1 MSRLSLNLFNVPLS
15 PTNATLEN
23 KASAHGPFEGRLNSV
38 RSSDSVCVHTHM
50 LQPCRNAHMEVREQH
65 VVIFPSFCPVDC
77 MLGLVKS
84 PSPPHPICHLASFPF
99 RKNGSCFFFP
109 SLLAEYQTQTLT
121 CAELV
126 CSLPVSHTL
135 ELFLFSE
142 IHFSLNYAT
151 RGLYRVIHTWVPVPM
166 EARGV
171 GSLGAGVVGAC
182 VLPDKGADKLGSSG
196 RVVWTLKS

>member
-1 MSRLSLNLFNVPLS
+1 MSRLSLDLFNVPLS

-23 KASAHGPFEGRLNSV
+23 KASAHGPFEGHLNSV
-38 RSSDSVCVHTHM
+38 HSSDSVCVRTRRHTHM
-50 LQPCRNAHMEVREQH
+50 LQSCCNTHMEVREQH
-65 VVIFPSFCPVDC
+65 VVIFLSFCPVDC

-99 RKNGSCFFFP
+99 REYGSCFFFP
-109 SLLAEYQTQTLT
+109 SLLAEYQTQ
-121 CAELV
+121 LV

-135 ELFLFSE
+135 ELFLFST

-151 RGLYRVIHTWVPVPM
+151 RGLYRVIHTWMPVPM

-182 VLPDKGADKLGSSG
+182 VLPGKGADN
-196 RVVWTLKS
+196 